1 MDLGENEIKALKSQV
16 NNNKHIKISYNEYE
30 YEIMKFYD
38 RNIQLGN
45 LKKEKRFNIK
55 IKELNNNKLKY
66 RNNKK
71 VNNAINF
78 NNIKIT
84 VRDLNNNK
92 KL

>member
-71 VNNAINF
+71 VNKAINF

>member
-1 MDLGENEIKALKSQV
+1 VDLGENEIKALKSQV

-71 VNNAINF
+71 VNKAINF